1 MNISKKLKSYTLIG
15 GLAVFGALGSA
26 SFGFKQSDKSNDN
39 TQLVNQARTLDANS
53 VRLAGLGQNGSLFNT
68 VLRDVDDNFITAANG
83 TIIKL
88 DSFTKPLYGLDLSDD
103 FAGYK
108 VKQIVSDYTTSRNR
122 FDQRQTRAYYA
133 LLVND
138 EANVHLKRINTNSN
152 RIGNRNNNSKFVI
165 GGVDN
170 PAHVIRF
177 TDDGT
182 KFNFTKQTQGEIV
195 NDFILDAPILPKDL
209 HPDWYNLYI
218 QRKIL
223 PNDVN
228 TAVVPW
234 PVGRVSGTN
243 ADDGMF
249 DFGNG
254 QITNTDPIAQ
264 TKTTTD
270 NQNPS
275 TFNSGAMP
283 GANNRYDSQLN
294 VKHRIKTSFQLDEK
308 FVYPEWTGSEE
319 NKNITRL
326 ATGSLPSNERYW
338 ILDIPGTPQV
348 TLKED
353 SVNVFSRLYLNSVN
367 SLSFIGDSIY
377 IFGTSELPSL
387 WYYSFPTRLSDLTA
401 LNQVKTDDIE
411 ASSTDNGTTT
421 NGTTTTTDTS
431 SGSTGVGTGNTTNT
445 SQTVSNPTLNT
456 YRSFGIDSKPTSANK
471 IDETNWAD
479 PNVIEARIYA
489 EYRLGIQNEIPI
501 TNAGNFIRN
510 TIGGVG
516 FTSTGSRVVLR
527 ASYNGDQR
535 PTGNFQPFLY
545 VFGYLGYQQTRA
557 GTFWYGTYK
566 LLNNSPYDVLDA
578 ARVGTETNQF
588 RRTSLTYPV
597 MGGYLTEEG
606 ARSFSNTPYI
616 RAQGDT
622 PESRSIF
629 QSGYSDNTYEYIQS
643 VLGFDGIRNNLNVG
657 VKASSFLNSN
667 RPNPNGLEMIAA
679 TTYLRSQIGLARTSG
694 LPNQQPF
701 GTTHQVIS
709 VSPGDQFSSIKNIR
723 TIFPG
728 NQLWYFLFTNENNKS
743 SVYTLRL
750 ADSSN
755 PDASSSFSPTSLID
769 VNEIG
774 VILPLLNN
782 SFYTVNAAGNV
793 ALFSSNPGSPGSYTA
808 VNTFNQNLSDI
819 AFEGSG
825 AKYTSDFWGTIQ
837 FKPDEYLIQ
846 NGFTSQVAR
855 NFVTNQ
861 SFLNSLVDF
870 TPANAG
876 TNYRVVVD
884 PDGNLTNQNLPLKVQ
899 IQYLDGKYYDA
910 KLKNNNLVAFS
921 YNNFAALPSWV
932 VPTAIGSTLGI
943 LAIMIILGL
952 AIGIP
957 LRAQRKLQDKGFKT
971 TFKKVDTLTAA
982 VGSVYKKIITQTAN
996 VKKKPAALGAGK
1008 SGDKKPA
1015 AAKPGAPA
1023 KPSAPKASSPAKPT
1037 APKSGAPTKPTA
1049 PKSAAPKPTAPKE

>member
-15 GLAVFGALGSA
+15 GLAVLGTLGSA

-138 EANVHLKRINTNSN
+138 DANVHLKRINTNQN
-152 RIGNRNNNSKFVI
+152 RIGNSNNNSKFVI

-195 NDFILDAPILPKDL
+195 NDFILDAPILPKNL

-234 PVGRVSGTN
+234 PVGRVSGSSPT
-243 ADDGMF
+243 DGMF

-254 QITNTDPIAQ
+254 VSSANDPIAMSKSGSQ
-264 TKTTTD
+264 
-270 NQNPS
+270 NNPS
-275 TFNSGAMP
+275 SFDSNAQP
-283 GANNRYDSQLN
+283 GTNNRYDSEVN

-308 FVYPEWTGSEE
+308 FVYPEWTGQEE
-319 NKNITRL
+319 NANLTRL
-326 ATGSLPSNERYW
+326 TNKPSGNNYW
-338 ILDIPGTPQV
+338 ILNIPGTPNV

-353 SVNVFSRLYLNSVN
+353 TVNVFSRLYLNSVN

-387 WYYSFPTRLSDLTA
+387 WYYAFPTRLSDLTA
-401 LNQVKTDDIE
+401 LNQVKSADAE
-411 ASSTDNGTTT
+411 ASSTDTGTTT
-421 NGTTTTTDTS
+421 NGTTTTTGGT
-431 SGSTGVGTGNTTNT
+431 GGAPSTGAGATANTPTVTNPIL
-445 SQTVSNPTLNT
+445 ST
-456 YRSFGIDSKPTSANK
+456 YRSFGIDSKATSANK
-471 IDETNWAD
+471 IDETNWGD
-479 PNVIEARIYA
+479 PNVIEARIYS
-489 EYRLGIQNEIPI
+489 EYRLGIQNEISLV
-501 TNAGNFIRN
+501 NAGNFIQN

-557 GTFWYGTYK
+557 DTFWYGRYK
-566 LLNNSPYDVLDA
+566 LLNNSPYDVLEA
-578 ARVGTETNQF
+578 AKVGTETNRSQ
-588 RRTSLTYPV
+588 RNSLTYPV

-606 ARSFSNTPYI
+606 ARIFSNTPYI
-616 RAQGDT
+616 REASDT
-622 PESRSIF
+622 PQSRSIF

-643 VLGFDGIRNNLNVG
+643 ALGFDGIRNNLNVG

-667 RPNPNGLEMIAA
+667 RPNPNGLEMIVA

-709 VSPGDQFSSIKNIR
+709 VTPRDQFSSIKNIR
-723 TIFPG
+723 TIIPG
-728 NQLWYFLFTNENNKS
+728 KQLWYFLFTNENNKS

-755 PDASSSFSPTSLID
+755 PDASSSFSPTRLID

-774 VILPLLNN
+774 VILPLLDN
-782 SFYTVNAAGNV
+782 SFYTVNAVGNV
-793 ALFSSNPGSPGSYTA
+793 ALFSSNPASPGSYTA

-910 KLKNNNLVAFS
+910 RLKNNNLVTLS

-1023 KPSAPKASSPAKPT
+1023 KPT

-1049 PKSAAPKPTAPKE
+1049 PKPAAPKPTAPKE